1 MRDEEAIVDSAS
13 RRSFLLGLAA
23 AAALPA
29 LPAAT
34 EAQSTAAS
42 AMPASGT
49 APGTGGASASSP
61 EIDSLMAIVTLRY
74 GSYLKSDEVP
84 MVRRALERQYASVAL
99 LKKVPITN
107 SDAPDCLF
115 IPDGR

>member
-1 MRDEEAIVDSAS
+1 MKEYRMKNEELPVDSAT

-29 LPAAT
+29 LPVAAA
-34 EAQSTAAS
+34 AQTSAPAAS
-42 AMPASGT
+42 AGPAAADSH
-49 APGTGGASASSP
+49 
-61 EIDSLMAIVTLRY
+61 EIDSLMAIVALRY
-74 GSYLKSDEVP
+74 GSYLKSEEVQ
-84 MVRRALERQYASVAL
+84 MVRRSLERQYASVAT
-99 LKKVPITN
+99 LKKVPLSN

>member
-1 MRDEEAIVDSAS
+1 MEKQDSLFVSAT

-29 LPAAT
+29 LP
-34 EAQSTAAS
+34 EALPAQGPAPRAS
-42 AMPASGT
+42 PALG
-49 APGTGGASASSP
+49 PVDSA

-74 GSYLKSDEVP
+74 GSYIGSEELP
-84 MVRRALERQYASVAL
+84 LVRRALERQHTGIVAL
-99 LKKVPITN
+99 RKVPIHN
-107 SDAPDCLF
+107 WDAPDCLF

>member
-1 MRDEEAIVDSAS
+1 MEEQDALSLSAT

-29 LPAAT
+29 LP
-34 EAQSTAAS
+34 EASLAQAS
-42 AMPASGT
+42 PSG
-49 APGTGGASASSP
+49 APGLSSADTA
-61 EIDSLMAIVTLRY
+61 EIDALMAIVSLRY

-84 MVRRALERQYASVAL
+84 LVRRALERQRAGVVTL
-99 LKKVPITN
+99 GKLHIDN

>member
-1 MRDEEAIVDSAS
+1 MKNEDVFTESAT

-29 LPAAT
+29 VPAVAPAQAPAAT
-34 EAQSTAAS
+34 AGPSTAA
-42 AMPASGT
+42 
-49 APGTGGASASSP
+49 SP

-74 GSYLKSDEVP
+74 GDYLKPDEVP
-84 MVRRALERQYASVAL
+84 MVRRALERQYASTAT
-99 LKKVPITN
+99 LKKVPIGN